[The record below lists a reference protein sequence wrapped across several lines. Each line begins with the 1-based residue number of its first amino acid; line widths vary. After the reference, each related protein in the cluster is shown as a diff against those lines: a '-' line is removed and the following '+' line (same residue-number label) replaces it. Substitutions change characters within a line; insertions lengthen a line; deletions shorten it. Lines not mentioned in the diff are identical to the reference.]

1 MGLAVDCAGC
11 AGGTQNA
18 SEARRSVARAPKP
31 PVSFGANCCNTSAL
45 FAGSAPDRFSPNE
58 HILSARFTLS
68 VECRLA
74 SSHILPGCPP
84 CDRLHGHTWTVRA
97 FWTFTGLDEQGM
109 GANFRD
115 LKQILRSEVHE
126 RYDHRHLNDIA
137 PFDSVPPTAENL
149 AREVF
154 RMLTERVIAGV
165 HGGLTRVEVWE
176 GPEACAAY
184 EE

>member
-1 MGLAVDCAGC
+1 MRHGQGDRLRHPRAFKYSSRQIV
-11 AGGTQNA
+11 TR
-18 SEARRSVARAPKP
+18 SRPFRRVRRADPSHPKP
-31 PVSFGANCCNTSAL
+31 DTL
-45 FAGSAPDRFSPNE
+45 SPK
-58 HILSARFTLS
+58 FTLS

-97 FWTFTGLDEQGM
+97 FWSFAELDENGM

-115 LKQILRSEVHE
+115 LKQVLRSEVHD
-126 RYDHRHLNDIA
+126 RYDHRHLNELA
-137 PFDSVPPTAENL
+137 PFDRVAPTAENL

-154 RMLTERVIAGV
+154 RILHERMGPGR
-165 HGGLTRVEVWE
+165 GGRLTRVEVWE

>member
-1 MGLAVDCAGC
+1 
-11 AGGTQNA
+11 
-18 SEARRSVARAPKP
+18 
-31 PVSFGANCCNTSAL
+31 
-45 FAGSAPDRFSPNE
+45 
-58 HILSARFTLS
+58 
-68 VECRLA
+68 
-74 SSHILPGCPP
+74 
-84 CDRLHGHTWTVRA
+84 
-97 FWTFTGLDEQGM
+97 M

-137 PFDSVPPTAENL
+137 PFDRVPPTAENL